1 MQRMLFSGLYWVKR
15 HIDTDDPLFQ
25 WPRVK
30 YNKGQQ
36 LKVLGAEC
44 HFFLNFNVTSLK
56 KNSFRISKK
65 TNENQKQ
72 KYPLNQKLKPFQK
85 QIKRLKSKL
94 KFKYIVHCVGA
105 SSACMSCILNYN

>member
-1 MQRMLFSGLYWVKR
+1 MSQ
-15 HIDTDDPLFQ
+15 
-25 WPRVK
+25 
-30 YNKGQQ
+30 
-36 LKVLGAEC
+36 VL
-44 HFFLNFNVTSLK
+44 

-65 TNENQKQ
+65 TNENPKQKQ
-72 KYPLNQKLKPFQK
+72 PLNQKLKPFQK